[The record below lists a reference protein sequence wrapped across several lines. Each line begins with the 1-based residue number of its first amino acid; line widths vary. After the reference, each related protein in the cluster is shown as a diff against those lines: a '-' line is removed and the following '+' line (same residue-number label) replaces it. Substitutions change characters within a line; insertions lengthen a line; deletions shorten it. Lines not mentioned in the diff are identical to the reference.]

1 MSNKICLKIDGK
13 EICTTGKKTIVE
25 VAAENGIYI
34 PVLCHYQGLKPCAS
48 CRICTVKLN
57 GRYATACSTP
67 AANGMEIESETPEIQ
82 NIRKAIIELLFTEG
96 NHYCPTCE
104 MSGNCELQ
112 ALAYRM
118 QMLDPRFR
126 YSFPVRS
133 VNASNPKLLIDHN
146 RCVRCKR
153 CIRGIKDEEGRSYF
167 AFARR
172 GNKIEVEMDPV
183 IGPAISDELAA
194 KAADLCPVG
203 AILLKETG
211 FRTPIG
217 KRKYDKKPIGY
228 EIEELLSQEIQEEV
242 K

>member
-13 EICTTGKKTIVE
+13 EICTSGKKTIVE

-48 CRICTVKLN
+48 CRVCTVKLN

-67 AANGMEIESETPEIQ
+67 IAHGMEIESETPEIQ
-82 NIRKAIIELLFTEG
+82 DIRKSIIELLFVEG

-118 QMLDPRFR
+118 KMFVPRFV
-126 YSFPVRS
+126 YSFPVRKTDG
-133 VNASNPKLLIDHN
+133 SNPKLIIDHN
-146 RCVRCKR
+146 RCIRCKR
-153 CIRGIKDEEGRSYF
+153 CIRSIKDENGRSYF
-167 AFARR
+167 AFINR

-183 IGPAISDELAA
+183 LGPAISDETAA
-194 KAADLCPVG
+194 KAMEICPVG
-203 AILLKETG
+203 AILVKEIG
-211 FRTPIG
+211 FSTPIG
-217 KRKYDKKPIGY
+217 ERKYDKKPIGH
-228 EIEELLSQEIQEEV
+228 EIEELIDRN
-242 K
+242 